1 MYDNRTELLS
11 SHYKHYLKVMDNIE
25 GSKFIK
31 KNCCIYLVSIEW
43 ISAPEKYLTKNNFK
57 KL

>member
-1 MYDNRTELLS
+1 
-11 SHYKHYLKVMDNIE
+11 MDDIE

-31 KNCCIYLVSIEW
+31 KNGCIYLVSIEW